1 MIFCAHSLILD
12 ADALSRIH
20 VAVREKNEGHTGNL
34 TIPITDTAE
43 KLSSSHAS
51 IGPFLKHGGFSSAL
65 GLREGF

>member
-1 MIFCAHSLILD
+1 
-12 ADALSRIH
+12 

-51 IGPFLKHGGFSSAL
+51 IGPFLKHGGFSSAP